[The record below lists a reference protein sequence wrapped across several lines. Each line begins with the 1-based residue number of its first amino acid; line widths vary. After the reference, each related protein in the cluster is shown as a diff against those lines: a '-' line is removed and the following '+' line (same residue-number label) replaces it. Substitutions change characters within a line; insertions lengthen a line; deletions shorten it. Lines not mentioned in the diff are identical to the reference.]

1 MIDECHHQVNK
12 LRPLGPAALVGEA
25 DEAAGS
31 DEEKSEAVGQK
42 LGAARL
48 LVPEADRKV
57 PQISYFEQTQ
67 DQILAPRTLSLTQH
81 GIRLS
86 HRSHK
91 ILFYGGL
98 LNPHWVQSGR
108 SFTYPRPVNS
118 QMISDRMFR
127 KRERWI
133 GFRSPLYTIAREQ
146 EEENIL
152 LRRIKEDKAVLS
164 LVLDKMDKEDLR
176 VEEIMSSVASADP
189 GRGRVRP
196 VLLLLSAERHAREI
210 RDQEQSHGPR

>member
-67 DQILAPRTLSLTQH
+67 DQILAPRKS
-81 GIRLS
+81 
-86 HRSHK
+86 RSRST
-91 ILFYGGL
+91 G
-98 LNPHWVQSGR
+98 SDSRTARTR
-108 SFTYPRPVNS
+108 SFST
-118 QMISDRMFR
+118 
-127 KRERWI
+127 
-133 GFRSPLYTIAREQ
+133 A
-146 EEENIL
+146 
-152 LRRIKEDKAVLS
+152 AC
-164 LVLDKMDKEDLR
+164 
-176 VEEIMSSVASADP
+176 
-189 GRGRVRP
+189 
-196 VLLLLSAERHAREI
+196 
-210 RDQEQSHGPR
+210 